1 MELEEGVEEEVDME
15 VEEELDVEAEE
26 EEVEEVGVGVVVVEE
41 EVGVKAEEEDGRKVV
56 EVEEKDEEEWSTNG
70 SNGSKED
77 TSSDGIQSKD
87 KYEEENFERQV
98 LPPSSSSESLSSLE
112 SSELDRMPILPA
124 SGCGTIESSI
134 TWRTNILSLTQ
145 LD

>member
-1 MELEEGVEEEVDME
+1 MELEEGVEEEVDVE
-15 VEEELDVEAEE
+15 VEEEVDVEAEE
-26 EEVEEVGVGVVVVEE
+26 VVVEEFGVEVVVVEE
-41 EVGVKAEEEDGRKVV
+41 GVGVKAEEEDGRKVV

-98 LPPSSSSESLSSLE
+98 LPPSSSESLSSLE

-124 SGCGTIESSI
+124 SGCGMIESSI
-134 TWRTNILSLTQ
+134 VDCDYQ
-145 LD
+145 